1 MKRLI
6 AALAIAV
13 SGCSFGDS
21 TSADDASTVVAGD
34 GTNVQVIMQTSMG
47 ELTIDLHEEKAPI
60 TVENFLKY
68 VDDGFYEGLIIHRI
82 VPNFV
87 VQGGGYDVELNYVQP
102 TYDGIKN
109 ESDNGLANSRGTLSM
124 ARTSAPDSA
133 NSQFFI
139 NLVDNANLDG
149 SSGRPGYAVFATV
162 VEGMEIVDAMAR
174 VPTKNVAQL
183 PGMPTPAEPIVIE
196 SIRRISE

>member
-21 TSADDASTVVAGD
+21 TSEDSASTVVAGND
-34 GTNVQVIMQTSMG
+34 NNVQVIMQTSLG
-47 ELTIDLHEEKAPI
+47 DLTIDLHEGDAPI

-87 VQGGGYDVELNYVQP
+87 VQGGGYDVDLNYVQP

-162 VEGMEIVDAMAR
+162 VEGMDIVDAMAR
-174 VPTKNVAQL
+174 VATKNVSQL

>member
-21 TSADDASTVVAGD
+21 TSEDNASTVIAGND
-34 GTNVQVIMQTSMG
+34 NNVQVIMQTSLG
-47 ELTIDLHEEKAPI
+47 DLTIDLHEGDAPI

-87 VQGGGYDVELNYVQP
+87 VQGGGYDVDLNYVQP

-162 VEGMEIVDAMAR
+162 VEGMDIVDAMAR
-174 VPTKNVAQL
+174 VATKNVSQL

>member
-21 TSADDASTVVAGD
+21 TSADDANAVVAGD

-174 VPTKNVAQL
+174 VATKNVAQL

>member
-196 SIRRISE
+196 SIRRFSE